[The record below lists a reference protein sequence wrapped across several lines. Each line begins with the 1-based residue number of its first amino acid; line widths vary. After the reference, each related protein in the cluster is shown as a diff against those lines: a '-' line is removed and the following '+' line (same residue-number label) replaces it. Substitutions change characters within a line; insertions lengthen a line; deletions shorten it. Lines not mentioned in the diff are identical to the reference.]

1 MIRILLLWVA
11 GPIIYTTRNAG
22 LTLENDGNSADH
34 MLSMEHLPGVEVS
47 FTEAHQEL
55 NRIQQS
61 REFRASKRCFDFL
74 HYIVTRTLSGEEET
88 LKERT
93 IGMELFGRPA
103 SYEPSDD
110 ATVRV
115 KAGQVRK
122 RLHDYYASEGLAD
135 PVRIELPSGSYV
147 PLFRYPDR
155 VLGVASP
162 LERSLI
168 DAPVCAALEDQP
180 RAPLHWAAL
189 LHRWKWLL
197 ASLIVVLTLCLIYL
211 GIFQR
216 RNASSP
222 LVEQFWAPLVRSEN
236 PVWLCVSTVP
246 VFTQKRD
253 PPNSFEDIVS
263 TRDQFLAIGDLNAVT
278 RISEMLVQR
287 KHPYRLRVGTEL
299 SYRDLQTAPAILVGY
314 SYSRWN
320 EISRQLRFSLINN
333 AVLDNGHPS
342 QWKISSYPA
351 DPQLTQDYALISRF
365 FDPDSHSVL
374 VEIAG
379 ISYFGTEAAG
389 NVVSNPA
396 QFSEILRGLP
406 AGWQNKNV
414 QIVLRVNIVHG
425 SPGIPVAVASHVW

>member
-1 MIRILLLWVA
+1 M
-11 GPIIYTTRNAG
+11 
-22 LTLENDGNSADH
+22 
-34 MLSMEHLPGVEVS
+34 
-47 FTEAHQEL
+47 
-55 NRIQQS
+55 
-61 REFRASKRCFDFL
+61 
-74 HYIVTRTLSGEEET
+74 
-88 LKERT
+88 
-93 IGMELFGRPA
+93 
-103 SYEPSDD
+103 
-110 ATVRV
+110 
-115 KAGQVRK
+115 
-122 RLHDYYASEGLAD
+122 
-135 PVRIELPSGSYV
+135 
-147 PLFRYPDR
+147 
-155 VLGVASP
+155 
-162 LERSLI
+162 
-168 DAPVCAALEDQP
+168 
-180 RAPLHWAAL
+180 
-189 LHRWKWLL
+189 
-197 ASLIVVLTLCLIYL
+197 
-211 GIFQR
+211 
-216 RNASSP
+216 
-222 LVEQFWAPLVRSEN
+222 
-236 PVWLCVSTVP
+236 STVP

-299 SYRDLQTAPAILVGY
+299 SYHDLQTAPAILVGY